1 MPRPIFTLLAELQ
14 STLAELSHAL
24 SPLEALTTYFKSGT
38 PAPAKPAAKGSARKK
53 AAPATAAPK
62 PARKARAK
70 GKNTNPNLAFQ
81 GVYMAAIRGL
91 SEADK
96 AAVRKV
102 RSEQGVE
109 AAIKLAKSKA

>member
-24 SPLEALTTYFKSGT
+24 SPLEALTTYFKGGEPSS
-38 PAPAKPAAKGSARKK
+38 AKPAPKGSASRKK
-53 AAPATAAPK
+53 AAAAAPK
-62 PARKARAK
+62 PARKARKK
-70 GKNTNPNLAFQ
+70 GKSTNPNLAFQ

-96 AAVRKV
+96 ATVRKV